1 MNCAFLL
8 CLTYLAMFY
17 FDTPAS
23 AAIAYSLRKLTDGEI
38 EELVNALHGD
48 PCLWLTSSPAFRNGF
63 ILVSLQ
69 L

>member
-1 MNCAFLL
+1 
-8 CLTYLAMFY
+8 MFY